1 MEIDLHIEGMTCAAC
16 STRIERVLNKIP
28 GVVAQVSLIEHRAR
42 ISGLP
47 VDDAIAAIRRAGYD
61 AWPSSATPTSTE
73 HDATQSLT
81 ATRLELFRLWC
92 SGIGLLVMMVEMV
105 GMLLGQHG
113 LIPIAAQWVIATVMQ
128 TIVAWPF
135 YRSAWRA
142 LKAWSANMETL
153 ITIGS
158 LAAYFW
164 SVALW
169 LELVDLGAT
178 SDGLHGVFYFETS
191 VVVLAMVTL
200 GKRLEQRARQQALDA
215 LAKLTSMSTTLVSRW
230 DKADGT
236 WKQVDPNT
244 IGPGDRLRIPSG
256 EAIHVDGLIIDGM
269 TDIDE
274 SSMTGESMPVSK
286 SVGDAVYAGCLNTT
300 GTIIIDATSRFDN
313 SRRAQ
318 IGSRLLAALS
328 SRAPIAALADR
339 IAFWFV
345 PAVLVIA
352 TISGAAHLL
361 MGAPA
366 SVAVSITVAVL
377 VVACPCALGLAT
389 PAAIAAGLARATQ
402 FGWLFKSAE
411 ALERAAKISHVVFDK
426 TGTLTSGRPMIL
438 AIVDRQSGLVQI
450 TEANSPWPDW
460 LAAAASA
467 ERGIEHPLAGALL
480 SYAAGRPLPPIRSS
494 EQIPGKGVIA
504 RLDDLQGREV
514 LVGSPDWI
522 RSICAVELQ
531 DSFPDAIAID
541 VVIDRQWQGRCW
553 IADRLRSDAPTGL
566 AMLRSHGVE
575 VEILSGDRKASVARI
590 AQELGGIRYLA
601 QANPE
606 MKSQHLDQHRQA
618 GRQVAMVGDGF
629 NDATAMAHASLGIAM
644 ANGARLTLE
653 TADLT
658 MTSRAPVLATA
669 QSLLFAKVI
678 MRRVREN
685 LGFAFGFNVLA
696 IPLAMTGLLA
706 PSIAATAMALS
717 SAAVMTNAARL
728 LRWTPPTEKE

>member
-28 GVVAQVSLIEHRAR
+28 GVVAEVSLIEHRAR

-47 VDDAIAAIRRAGYD
+47 MDDAIAAIRRAGYD
-61 AWPSSATPTSTE
+61 AWPSRSTTTSTQQGF
-73 HDATQSLT
+73 AQSMT
-81 ATRLELFRLWC
+81 TPRLELFRLWC
-92 SGIGLLVMMVEMV
+92 SGIGLLVMTVEMI
-105 GMLLGQHG
+105 GMLAGQHG
-113 LIPIAAQWVIATVMQ
+113 LIPMAAQWGIATVMQ
-128 TIVAWPF
+128 TVVAWPF

-142 LKAWSANMETL
+142 FKARSANMETL

-169 LELVDLGAT
+169 LELIDLSPTDRGR
-178 SDGLHGVFYFETS
+178 HGVFYFETS
-191 VVVLAMVTL
+191 VVVLAMVTI

-215 LAKLTSMSTTLVSRW
+215 LAKLTSIPTTLVSRW
-230 DKADGT
+230 NSADAS
-236 WKQVDPNT
+236 WEQAHPNT
-244 IGPGDRLRIPSG
+244 ITPGDRLRIPSG
-256 EAIHVDGLIIDGM
+256 EAIHVDGLIIEGI

-286 SVGDAVYAGCLNTT
+286 SVGDAVYAGCLNAT
-300 GTIIIDATSRFDN
+300 GTIIIEATSRFDN

-318 IGSRLLAALS
+318 IGNRLLAALS

-352 TISGAAHLL
+352 MMSGAAHLL
-361 MGAPA
+361 MGAQA
-366 SVAVSITVAVL
+366 SAAVGIIVAVL

-411 ALERAAKISHVVFDK
+411 ALERAAKINHVVFDK
-426 TGTLTSGRPMIL
+426 TGTLTSGRPMVL
-438 AIVDRQSGLVQI
+438 AIVDRQSGLIEV
-450 TEANSPWPDW
+450 TEQNSPWPEW

-480 SYAAGRPLPPIRSS
+480 SHAAGRPLPQISRT
-494 EQIPGKGVIA
+494 EQLPGKGVIA
-504 RLDDLQGREV
+504 RLDDARGREI
-514 LVGSPDWI
+514 LVGSPDWV
-522 RSICAVELQ
+522 SSLCTVNVQ

-541 VVIDRQWQGRCW
+541 VAIDREWQGRCW
-553 IADRLRSDAPTGL
+553 VADRLRSDARTGL
-566 AMLRSHGVE
+566 GMLREHGID

-590 AQELGGIRYLA
+590 ATELGNIPYVA
-601 QANPE
+601 QANPD
-606 MKSQHLDQHRQA
+606 MKTEVLDRHRQS

-658 MTSRAPVLATA
+658 MTSRTPVLATA
-669 QSLLFAKVI
+669 QSLLLAKVI

-685 LGFAFGFNVLA
+685 LGFAFGFNLLA

-728 LRWTPPTEKE
+728 LRWTPPSGKE